1 MEKKRGLAATI
12 GFFDGVHRGH
22 RYLIKQVCEAAA
34 MRSLQSA
41 VITFPIHPRKVMQ
54 SAFAPQLLT
63 TCEEKVA
70 LLKESGIDHCLLLP
84 FTTAVSHLSARE
96 FMQLLQEKYNV
107 EALVIGYDHR
117 FGHNRSEGFEDYVR
131 YGKELGIEIIAATAY
146 PECEVSSSAIRRAL
160 LQGEVEVATQLA
172 GHNYSLS
179 GTVIGGH
186 RVGRAIGFPTANVQ
200 VTEEEKL
207 IPADGVYAV
216 QVIIQ
221 GIQYDGMLSIGRRP
235 TLNNGNDRSIEVHI
249 FHFQE
254 EVYNQSITLRFIART
269 RDIMNFASLDEL
281 TAQLHRDAA
290 EVKSALEA
298 SDNSSIDSL

>member
-1 MEKKRGLAATI
+1 MKEKRGLAATI

-41 VITFPIHPRKVMQ
+41 VITFPVHPRKVMQ

-70 LLKESGIDHCLLLP
+70 LLKDSGIDQCLLLP
-84 FTTAVSHLSARE
+84 FTTALSHLSARE
-96 FMQLLQEKYNV
+96 FMKMLKETYDVK
-107 EALVIGYDHR
+107 ALVIGYDHR
-117 FGHNRSEGFEDYVR
+117 FGHNRSEGFDEYVR
-131 YGKELGIEIIAATAY
+131 YGEELGMEVIAATAY

-160 LQGEVEVATQLA
+160 LQGEIATATSLA
-172 GHNYSLS
+172 GHEYALS
-179 GTVIGGH
+179 GTVVGGH

-200 VTEEEKL
+200 VSDEGKL
-207 IPADGVYAV
+207 IPAEGVYAV

-221 GIQYDGMLSIGRRP
+221 GKEHDGMLSIGRRP

-249 FHFQE
+249 FNFYE
-254 EVYNQSITLRFIART
+254 EVYNQPITIRFIART
-269 RDIMNFASLDEL
+269 RDIMNFSSLDEL
-281 TAQLHRDAA
+281 TAQLHRDAT
-290 EVKSALEA
+290 EVKKALEA
-298 SDNSSIDSL
+298 R